1 MLLEINNISK
11 SFGPVEALK
20 DVSIKL
26 EKNECLGLLGDNG
39 AGKSTLLKI
48 LSGVYKPDNGT
59 TLINEEI
66 VDFTDPLLAREAGIE
81 MIYQDLA
88 LADELSANANI
99 FLGREPKNNYL
110 GIFKTLDND
119 DMETKS
125 KEILNTLGSELDARR
140 IVNLMSGGERQL
152 VAVARALQF
161 DPTILLMDEPTAA
174 LSAEKAQHLNN
185 LIIGLK
191 KKELGIILVSHR
203 FSDIFAVCDRI
214 VVLNNGKVA
223 DEFLVTDGSFEQLST
238 RVLKIMAGES
248 IE

>member
-1 MLLEINNISK
+1 MLLEINSISK
-11 SFGPVEALK
+11 SFGAVDALN
-20 DVSIKL
+20 DVSL
-26 EKNECLGLLGDNG
+26 NLDKNECLGLLGDNG

-48 LSGVYKPDNGT
+48 LSGVYKPDSGT
-59 TLINEEI
+59 TSINNKI

-99 FLGREPKNNYL
+99 FLGRESKNNYL
-110 GIFKTLDND
+110 GMFKTLDND
-119 DMETKS
+119 DMKAKS
-125 KEILNTLGSELDARR
+125 KDILGTLGSDLDTSR

-161 DPTILLMDEPTAA
+161 KPTILLMDEPTAA
-174 LSAEKAQHLNN
+174 LSAEKAQHLNH
-185 LIIGLK
+185 LIVGLK
-191 KKELGIILVSHR
+191 KKDLGIILVSHR

-238 RVLKIMAGES
+238 RVLKIMASDS